1 METLPAVLAGP
12 AEPDSDSHV
21 TRLLLG
27 WLMSQESE
35 NTRVAYAKDMDPA
48 LVPLVQSRERKPSR
62 NRPRPPRVPPWREWC
77 RATRADPVS
86 GVTRDHV
93 NLYARMMS
101 EAGLSASTRQRKLSA
116 ISSWYGWLLDDD
128 QIPVNPAIKVKRPK
142 VDRDTST
149 TPGLTKDQALALLK
163 AADEARGP
171 QVLRTSALI
180 AVMLFTGARV
190 SEVTLA
196 DIEDLGTDRG
206 HRVLW
211 VTRKGGKRQPLALP
225 PAVTGRLDTYLASRA
240 DVEHL
245 PAVQGAPGGAKPH
258 RPLFIAETGERLWE
272 PDVWH
277 LVRRLGKKAGLP
289 DDLVSRFGPHAV
301 RHTYAT
307 LYLDAGGSLR
317 DLQDAMGHADPR
329 TTRRYDRARGVLDRS
344 PGYTLAAY
352 LATDGDTE
360 SAVAEG

>member
-27 WLMSQESE
+27 WLMSLESE
-35 NTRVAYAKDMDPA
+35 NTRVAYARDMDPA
-48 LVPLVQSRERKPSR
+48 LVPLVRLGEHKPPK
-62 NRPRPPRVPPWREWC
+62 NKPRPPRVPPWRDWC
-77 RATRADPVS
+77 WATGADPVT

-116 ISSWYGWLLDDD
+116 ISSWYWWLFDDG
-128 QIPVNPAIKVKRPK
+128 QIPVNPAARVKGPK
-142 VDRDTST
+142 VDHDTST

-180 AVMLFTGARV
+180 ATMLFTGARV
-190 SEVTLA
+190 SELTLA

-211 VTRKGGKRQPLALP
+211 VTRKGGKRQALVL
-225 PAVTGRLDTYLASRA
+225 PAPATERINAYLASRA
-240 DVEHL
+240 DMEHL
-245 PAVQGAPGGAKPH
+245 PALQDAPGEPKP
-258 RPLFIAETGERLWE
+258 RRVLFAPVRGERLWS
-272 PDVWH
+272 PDIWE

-289 DDLVSRFGPHAV
+289 DDLVSRFGPHAI

-352 LATDGDTE
+352 LAQPD
-360 SAVAEG
+360 AEEE